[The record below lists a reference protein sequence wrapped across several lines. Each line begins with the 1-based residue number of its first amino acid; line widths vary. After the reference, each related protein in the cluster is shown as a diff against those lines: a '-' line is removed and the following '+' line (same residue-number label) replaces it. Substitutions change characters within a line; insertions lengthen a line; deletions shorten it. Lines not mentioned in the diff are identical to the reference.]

1 MKKKLRPRES
11 KRSGETRSIGSPRSG
26 MLPPTL
32 SKRDLLRRRS
42 RESKKNS
49 TRRRRL
55 SKGRKMRPWLR
66 KDARKRE
73 ESRLKSSAGNL
84 QLRKSVRDK
93 SVRPKQENA
102 RGNKERSKRR
112 KLDLPNRR
120 EWRDKS
126 PSVESPRINKLL
138 EEIRMSVLKEPKE
151 LSLLLESQLLRLKKL
166 LLDKADT
173 KHLQLVRRAREELHQ
188 SL

>member
-1 MKKKLRPRES
+1 
-11 KRSGETRSIGSPRSG
+11 

-55 SKGRKMRPWLR
+55 SKGRRMRPWLR

-73 ESRLKSSAGNL
+73 ESRLKSSVDNL

-112 KLDLPNRR
+112 KLDLPN
-120 EWRDKS
+120 
-126 PSVESPRINKLL
+126 
-138 EEIRMSVLKEPKE
+138 
-151 LSLLLESQLLRLKKL
+151 
-166 LLDKADT
+166 
-173 KHLQLVRRAREELHQ
+173 
-188 SL
+188 